1 MGMEYIQNCFNEES
15 TSIPSVP
22 PGFASSKSFTLERI
36 DDDTSGSYVAPASVT
51 LQTKI
56 NGQQTSAG
64 EEKFSKCLRQRPC
77 INYSQFDN
85 SSDEESDSE
94 LPAQGAPSVCC
105 LPKGTVRGCPEC
117 SNCQKVTAR
126 WRPEEACRPIIND
139 APIFYPTEEEFE
151 DTLKYIA
158 SIRPKAE
165 FYGICLI
172 VPPPSWNPPCPLKE
186 KHAWENCKFST
197 RVQKIDKLQNRYS
210 ARKLTVNNY
219 AMKNK
224 RRRLMKTE
232 SGLGKV
238 DAHSMEL
245 NGHVERF
252 GFEPGPEFTL
262 KSFESYAD
270 EFKEQYFRIKE
281 SDNWSERKPSVEVI
295 EGEYWRM
302 VEKPTEEIEVLYG
315 ADIETGSFG
324 SGFPKMSSDSTNSSV
339 DDKYVK
345 SGWNLNNFPRLT
357 GSVLAFEDTDISG
370 VLVPW
375 LYVGMCFSS
384 FCWHVEDHHFYSLN
398 YMHWGA
404 PKVWYGV
411 PGGDALKLETAM
423 KKHLPDLFEEQPDL
437 LHNLVTQ
444 FSPSILKAE
453 GVPVFRCVQNRGQFV
468 LTFPR
473 AYHSGFNC
481 GFNCA
486 EAVNVA
492 PIDWLPHG
500 QFAVEL
506 YRGQRR
512 KISVSHDK
520 LLLGAAREAVRAQ
533 WNILFLGKKSPD
545 NLRWKDECGSKHTR
559 RENLCSSSQ
568 SRKMDA
574 NFDADTER
582 ECSICH
588 YDLHLSAVGCSCS
601 SERFACLEH
610 GNEMCACTWNM
621 RIFLFRYEISE
632 LNVLL
637 DAVGGKLSAVHRW
650 ALSDLGLSLSSYIQ
664 KDKMQDSYSKSKKKE
679 GTKPMEQRP
688 LNRESLTSS
697 MKDSC
702 SPQDTQV
709 PMSQTT
715 YGISIVKDAKI
726 SDLITSTHT
735 MIDQS
740 VSNSTIQG
748 CNEGIGKDAVDT
760 SEKRVCAADSPS
772 PDTKLQD
779 QPFQATGCHKNSDG
793 FLSGQTS
800 CSLPLTDLPSNEL
813 QQYTRE
819 RYSIPSS
826 ARVHKSNHLS
836 NLNNMDRPSVA
847 GDVIQLSDDEDDE
860 AYELSHK
867 TKAEPVENSPDV
879 FYRPMDCNN
888 KVTPSNCE
896 RDQVLETPETD
907 ASVMDDT
914 DINLVTIVKK
924 VDNMSNSHVRVKDQG
939 KDEITML
946 HSSLLTDQSSATEFS
961 QGTISTKNSASKNVA
976 NQIQEYLAS
985 KQVGDSDNSIVGTM
999 LLPSQFHVSVNASS
1013 GKNNRTIDSSFKMAV
1028 RGQSGT
1034 VSQPVPQ
1041 IGTDRYNRQGPRM
1054 AKVVRRINSV
1064 VEPLALGVVLSGQFW
1079 SCGQAIFPKGYRSR
1093 VRYFSVLDPSQMCYY
1108 VSEILDAGLLCP
1120 LFMVQV
1126 EHCPNEVFIHLSA
1139 TRCWD
1144 MVRDRVNHEIRKQH
1158 SLGRTGVPAMQPPGS
1173 LDGLEMFGLTSP
1185 AIIKAI
1191 EANDVDHV
1199 CSEYWKSRPRSLD
1212 PQVPEGPAADWRPTN
1227 MEAGQR
1233 ATGPG
1238 MQQQLVPGADA
1249 IFRSL
1254 LRKLNPEELQ
1264 CLGHALGDDGQS
1276 SKEEALKLINNEI
1289 EGRPKP

>member
-1 MGMEYIQNCFNEES
+1 MEYIQNCFNEES

-172 VPPPSWNPPCPLKE
+172 VPPLPCLGKLQIFYSGPKNRQAAESIFCKKIDREQLRHEEQKE
-186 KHAWENCKFST
+186 K
-197 RVQKIDKLQNRYS
+197 
-210 ARKLTVNNY
+210 
-219 AMKNK
+219 
-224 RRRLMKTE
+224 LMKTE

-270 EFKEQYFRIKE
+270 DFKEQYFRIKE

-444 FSPSILKAE
+444 FSPSILKSE

-486 EAVNVA
+486 EAVN
-492 PIDWLPHG
+492 
-500 QFAVEL
+500 FAVEL
-506 YRGQRR
+506 YRGQMR

-545 NLRWKDECGSKHTR
+545 NLRWKNARIDTEHTR

-650 ALSDLGLSLSSYIQ
+650 ALSDLGLSLS
-664 KDKMQDSYSKSKKKE
+664 
-679 GTKPMEQRP
+679 
-688 LNRESLTSS
+688 
-697 MKDSC
+697 
-702 SPQDTQV
+702 
-709 PMSQTT
+709 
-715 YGISIVKDAKI
+715 
-726 SDLITSTHT
+726 H
-735 MIDQS
+735 
-740 VSNSTIQG
+740 
-748 CNEGIGKDAVDT
+748 
-760 SEKRVCAADSPS
+760 
-772 PDTKLQD
+772 
-779 QPFQATGCHKNSDG
+779 
-793 FLSGQTS
+793 
-800 CSLPLTDLPSNEL
+800 
-813 QQYTRE
+813 
-819 RYSIPSS
+819 
-826 ARVHKSNHLS
+826 
-836 NLNNMDRPSVA
+836 
-847 GDVIQLSDDEDDE
+847 
-860 AYELSHK
+860 
-867 TKAEPVENSPDV
+867 
-879 FYRPMDCNN
+879 
-888 KVTPSNCE
+888 PSNCE

-914 DINLVTIVKK
+914 DINLGAMIKK

-961 QGTISTKNSASKNVA
+961 QGTISTKNSASKHVA

-1173 LDGLEMFGLTSP
+1173 LDGVEMFGLTSP

-1191 EANDVDHV
+1191 EANDADHV

-1264 CLGHALGDDGQS
+1264 SLGHALGDDGQS